1 MDRGQIAS
9 GETLAEVMALSTRA
23 GEPNFSS
30 NAGVFDVF
38 GCSGLPLQQP
48 ERCPEVG
55 IWEDWKIVA
64 GNRMLP
70 DTGLLET
77 EGSARRSCPK
87 SSSPLAMQIPEST
100 RSPEGCLGCP
110 KIDVIG
116 RNRVG
121 CTVGKRVF
129 GRSTEAERH
138 TARTQFSGSAAL
150 VSQ

>member
-77 EGSARRSCPK
+77 EGSASRSCPK
-87 SSSPLAMQIPEST
+87 SSSPLAMQIPESA

-110 KIDVIG
+110 KIGDYGPPSRYKEENPLTFWVVTAVSMRIAEMRGVI
-116 RNRVG
+116 
-121 CTVGKRVF
+121 
-129 GRSTEAERH
+129 
-138 TARTQFSGSAAL
+138 AAKTNA
-150 VSQ
+150 